1 MAEKMDEEKSPSVKA
16 ERKRVYKSIFGPQSD
31 SSSESS
37 SSSSSLDSD
46 DEFSPQT
53 GKLEVKNEIKE
64 NSKEESENTE
74 SVEDKRKN
82 KMNPIKEE
90 CSASQKLTE
99 ESVSSGIP
107 DLLSQDQKAMLKELL
122 VNELKCAV
130 DAVAGDKT
138 DSADDSPDR
147 PTQLYMGPYG
157 KIRSPFKK
165 VSSLQTYSKQC
176 KETQSVE
183 EGDSSDEEPG
193 DTSDQQLIEQQG
205 VVSGDES
212 SEGEGLQI
220 DESDQDMDGKLD
232 GKSNKFALS
241 AINVKSIIHKIITNE
256 SVVEMVRKAVQEEM
270 AGKEFE
276 YEPKLTRAKLKQFEA
291 QGQVPV
297 NWGLSPVKR
306 PKAES
311 PNFLEM
317 ELPEEEDDDEDFNP
331 DKVVPESDEDS
342 ESVVSSSYVSDI
354 GSPAPSTPLSAP
366 VTPGL
371 NDSTTRADITPTNL
385 DSDISQQSLL
395 SPMGPPLVVNV
406 PRSNKKP
413 SCLQQR
419 FKDQTIFDLEA
430 NFVAPDIS
438 EDLYDTSCD
447 DNDWKTFLVDFSRLQ
462 PDTTLTGSMGAWL
475 DEDDEEADPEYNFLE
490 EQEEFDHE
498 DFRNDRAVKVSKR
511 EVNQLLDELYSSLG
525 DNDPLNEDVRQL
537 HSDTRKR
544 YEQRLILEI
553 GDGERRQIH
562 DQMRKHVQLL
572 TQTFVLAEGSTELQ
586 PVADTAAMYLREL
599 HHFGSG
605 SAADTQQRSH
615 FWACNL
621 PGSLELLNTYRSVPI
636 PALTEEDRDRL
647 DLLDFR
653 HDNQVLPSL
662 THRQMFVMW
671 TNKVFMFPDLLPA
684 GAFFRQCEI
693 KRDRSRVKFLD
704 SEDNLLAMGLAQF
717 HHLSDSREYIQ
728 RFMLP
733 CKSLKQIQ
741 IRIKNLRANA
751 AKDNAV
757 KYWCKFK
764 VLPRFPQCAPEF
776 TPDMMK
782 APCDSGLNLQEMPA
796 WCKFFSGEEEEPY
809 LGRDL
814 REIQKIKRRKRR
826 ARLNASLEKPD
837 ESMAKTTTTS
847 KK

>member
-1 MAEKMDEEKSPSVKA
+1 MHKAFLNVKEKMDEEKSTSVKA

-37 SSSSSLDSD
+37 SSSSSSDSD

-74 SVEDKRKN
+74 SVEDKGKN

-107 DLLSQDQKAMLKELL
+107 DLLSKDQKAMLKELL

-525 DNDPLNEDVRQL
+525 DNDPLNEDVRQSIKVQL

-572 TQTFVLAEGSTELQ
+572 TQTFVLAEGNTELQ

-764 VLPRFPQCAPEF
+764 VLPRFPQCA
-776 TPDMMK
+776 
-782 APCDSGLNLQEMPA
+782 Q
-796 WCKFFSGEEEEPY
+796 
-809 LGRDL
+809 
-814 REIQKIKRRKRR
+814 
-826 ARLNASLEKPD
+826 SLHQ
-837 ESMAKTTTTS
+837 T
-847 KK
+847 